1 MVVDLMPFGIKCFSQ
16 CPLVRVFFEI
26 IPIVQAMQ
34 TTNATN
40 A

>member
-16 CPLVRVFFEI
+16 CPLVGVFFET

-34 TTNATN
+34 TTNATK